1 MTLIMI
7 YASGRYYYLSNAL
20 AALDRLQEALL
31 SQRGQRVG
39 RA

>member
-1 MTLIMI
+1 M
-7 YASGRYYYLSNAL
+7 LSKARVVFL
-20 AALDRLQEALL
+20 LFVRLSVGSKTEQEALL

>member
-1 MTLIMI
+1 M
-7 YASGRYYYLSNAL
+7 AFNAHAW
-20 AALDRLQEALL
+20 AAMKIEQEALL